1 MLGSPIPDAIP
12 DPAASI
18 GDFIKGAFTVLAE
31 LGKKGAETAAEVAKG
46 VTQGVGGVVQQG
58 HNSIEFQHTIQREF
72 QQSV

>member
-18 GDFIKGAFTVLAE
+18 GDFFKGVFTAAAA
-31 LGKKGAETAAEVAKG
+31 LGKKGIETLSAVGKGAA
-46 VTQGVGGVVQQG
+46 QGLGGAAQQG